1 MATETRSWFDRS
13 TALVSLDYVGILLA
27 AITGVIHIYEGIA
40 DLSEGFIGVLFIL
53 AGLGFFG
60 AIVLLWLG
68 FDRETLYS
76 VGIAYTGIQFAAYF
90 GLRWP
95 NVYDPLG
102 LADKLVQLLLIV
114 VLFLLWQG
122 VSE

>member
-1 MATETRSWFDRS
+1 MATETRSWFDR
-13 TALVSLDYVGILLA
+13 TDGLASLDYVGIVLA
-27 AITGVIHIYEGIA
+27 AITGLIHLYEGVE
-40 DLSEGFIGVLFIL
+40 DLGEGIFGILFIL

-68 FDRETLYS
+68 FNRRILYP

-95 NVYDPLG
+95 NVYEPLG
-102 LADKLVQLLLIV
+102 LVDKLVQLLLIV
-114 VLFLLWQG
+114 VLFLLWQR
-122 VSE
+122 VE

>member
-1 MATETRSWFDRS
+1 MATETRTWFDN
-13 TALVSLDYVGILLA
+13 TNGLTSLDYIGIVLA
-27 AITGVIHIYEGIA
+27 AITGLIHLYEGVE
-40 DLSEGFIGVLFIL
+40 DLGEGIFGILFIL

-68 FDRETLYS
+68 FNRRVLYP

-95 NVYDPLG
+95 NVYEPLG
-102 LADKLVQLLLIV
+102 LVDKLVQLLLIV
-114 VLFLLWQG
+114 VLFLLWQT
-122 VSE
+122 VE